1 MVICAIMLVLSVL
14 TKHRKAGPMTAIS
27 QSKPSVES
35 PIESPDNN
43 TNRPTRGISLKW
55 IWLGIVVVLAGI
67 VLVVV
72 SQRDTTHPEEM
83 RAKAEAV
90 LRARFHDTNPGV
102 GPLKSMSVAW
112 KGDGLVATWVQGDVA
127 QKRCTAPVLVGPDG
141 QSFGIAAFQAV
152 PFDKQ
157 DSAPATCVSTQGLD
171 FGLPLGG

>member
-1 MVICAIMLVLSVL
+1 MLVLSVR

-27 QSKPSVES
+27 QSKPSVEFAN
-35 PIESPDNN
+35 ESPDNN

-67 VLVVV
+67 VLVIV
-72 SQRDTTHPEEM
+72 SQRDTTHPEET

-90 LRARFHDTNPGV
+90 LKARFNDTMKGQGV
-102 GPLKSMSVAW
+102 PELKSMSVTW
-112 KGDGLVATWVQGDVA
+112 KGDALVATWTQGEAA
-127 QKRCTAPVLVGPDG
+127 QKRCTAPVLVSPDG

-157 DSAPATCVSTQGLD
+157 DSAPATCVSTEGLQY
-171 FGLPLGG
+171 GLPLGG